1 MSQRAKGFT
10 LIELLVVI
18 AIIAVLIALLLPAV
32 QAAREAA
39 RRAQCVN
46 NLKQI
51 GLAVHNYQTIH
62 GCIPPGVKSGSF
74 GTWILF
80 ILPQIEQSALWNAW
94 NFMGNTVAPA
104 SAQALTYSSVA
115 NITVTATRINTYYCP
130 SDGGNQALSGLGAL
144 GKLVTSQNYAA
155 NFGNTDT
162 LQEPTI
168 SFGGLTFNF
177 LGAPFTDIGGPTAMS
192 IVYSGQGY
200 NIPPTAFAS
209 ITDGLSNTLLTSEFV
224 VGQSIST
231 SLLDLR
237 GFSWWGWGCQF
248 TSLIGPNSTQPDSMQ
263 PAGSY
268 CQYPYSTN
276 PPCVTGTDNYA
287 MFNGARSRHPGGV
300 NAGMCDGSVR
310 FVKNS
315 VSILTWRAV
324 STTQG
329 GEVVSSDAY

>member
-1 MSQRAKGFT
+1 MSPRAKGFT

-32 QAAREAA
+32 QSAREAA

-51 GLAVHNYQTIH
+51 GLAVHNYQTAS
-62 GCIPPGVKSGSF
+62 GCIPPGCKSGSF

-80 ILPQIEQSALWNAW
+80 ILPQMDQAALFNAW
-94 NFMGNTVAPA
+94 NFMGNTVAP
-104 SAQALTYSSVA
+104 SGAQALTYSSA
-115 NITVTATRINTYYCP
+115 YNITVTATRVSAYYCP
-130 SDGGNQALSGLGAL
+130 TDGGNQAFSGLGTL
-144 GKLVTSQNYAA
+144 GMMVTSQNYGA

-162 LQEPTI
+162 LQEPSI
-168 SFGGLTFNF
+168 SFGGLTFPF
-177 LGAPFTDIGGPTAMS
+177 LGAPFTDIGNPTAMA
-192 IVYSGQGY
+192 IVYNGQGY
-200 NIPPTAFAS
+200 TMPPATFAS

-287 MFNGARSRHPGGV
+287 MFNGARSRHAGGV
-300 NAGMCDGSVR
+300 NAGMADGSVK

-315 VSILTWRAV
+315 ISIATWRAL
-324 STTQG
+324 STTRG